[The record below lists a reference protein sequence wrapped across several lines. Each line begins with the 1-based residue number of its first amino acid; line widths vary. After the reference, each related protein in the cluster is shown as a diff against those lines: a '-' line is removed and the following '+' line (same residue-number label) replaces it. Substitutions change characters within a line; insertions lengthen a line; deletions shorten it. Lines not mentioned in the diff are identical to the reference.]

1 MVIALLVVAAPARA
15 AIPQFTPI
23 TASVLA
29 VPEPVSATDGRRH
42 VVYEL
47 LVRNTTEV
55 SVEVQSLA
63 VRARGRTLLTFA
75 GADLTAVMSTAQ
87 SRTSTLASG
96 EGATVWLD
104 LVVRRGR
111 RVPLALVHRFKV
123 RATLPSGESRTFTFD
138 GARTP
143 VSQRPALALAPP
155 LHGGPYL
162 NFNGCCGL
170 SEHRTALVPVD
181 GTPYLFQRFAAD
193 FIRIDNLGRAAVGDL
208 TRNES
213 FFTFGEPVYAV
224 ADGRVVRTRNNL
236 PDIPPLNEPPGSNF
250 TTQTTLGN
258 NVELK
263 LRGGRYVLYAHL
275 KTGSIRVRLGQRVH
289 SGQMLGRVGNSGQTG
304 GSHLHFQVNDGPNPV
319 TSNGLPFVL
328 KRFTLTGTVTNVP
341 EFLTGTANAD
351 VRRLRPPSPRRGQ
364 LPLHATVVRFPR

>member
-1 MVIALLVVAAPARA
+1 VFAPQAQATAPRSRVVGRIAAAVASAVMVIALLVVAASARA
-15 AIPQFTPI
+15 AIPQFAPI

-63 VRARGRTLLTFA
+63 VRAKGRTLLTFA
-75 GADLTAVMSTAQ
+75 GADLTEVMSTAQ

-104 LVVRRGR
+104 LVVGRGG

-123 RATLPSGESRTFTFD
+123 RAILPSGESRTLTFD
-138 GARTP
+138 GARTA
-143 VSQRPALALAPP
+143 VSTRPALALASP

-170 SEHRTALVPVD
+170 SEHRTALTAVD
-181 GTPYLFQRFAAD
+181 GTPHLFERFAAD
-193 FIRIDNLGRAAVGDL
+193 FIRIDNLGRAAAGDL

-224 ADGRVVRTRNNL
+224 ADARVVRTRNNL

-263 LRGGRYVLYAHL
+263 LRGG
-275 KTGSIRVRLGQRVH
+275 G
-289 SGQMLGRVGNSGQTG
+289 
-304 GSHLHFQVNDGPNPV
+304 
-319 TSNGLPFVL
+319 TSCT
-328 KRFTLTGTVTNVP
+328 RT
-341 EFLTGTANAD
+341 
-351 VRRLRPPSPRRGQ
+351 
-364 LPLHATVVRFPR
+364 